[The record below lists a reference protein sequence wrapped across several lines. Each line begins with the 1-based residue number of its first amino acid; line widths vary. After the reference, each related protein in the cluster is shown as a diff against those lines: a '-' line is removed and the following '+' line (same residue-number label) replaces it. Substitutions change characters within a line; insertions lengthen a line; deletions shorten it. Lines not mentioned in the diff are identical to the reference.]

1 MSSGPRKRLIQKGKI
16 EIYQI
21 NQLVFGVVALL
32 GCFQG
37 SMSYC
42 FAIRTV
48 ADASCADS
56 GDSGHDRRGIQR
68 SPAAG
73 GRRVRGLTGMF
84 MFVEPTTL

>member
-1 MSSGPRKRLIQKGKI
+1 
-16 EIYQI
+16 
-21 NQLVFGVVALL
+21 
-32 GCFQG
+32 
-37 SMSYC
+37 MSYC